1 MLQHSMFRHIF
12 AFELFKSLKLYTKM
26 KKISTLIL
34 AVFSIISLNAQTTTW
49 NFDKAHSSIG
59 FAVSHMVISET
70 EGKFNAYEGT
80 VSSENDDFTGAKI
93 NFTIDVNS
101 IDTENEKRDGHLKS
115 ADFFDTEKHPSITFV
130 SKSLTKVKG
139 NKYSMTGD
147 LMMMGV
153 TKEITLDVK
162 YNGTIKDP
170 WGNTKAGFKITG
182 TIERALWN
190 LKYNSVMDN
199 GGLMIGEDID
209 LTCNVE
215 LILEK

>member
-1 MLQHSMFRHIF
+1 
-12 AFELFKSLKLYTKM
+12 M
-26 KKISTLIL
+26 KKISSLIL
-34 AVFSIISLNAQTTTW
+34 AAFTIISLNAQTATW

-70 EGKFNAYEGT
+70 EGKFKTYEGT
-80 VSSENDDFTGAKI
+80 VTSENDDFTDAKI
-93 NFTIDVNS
+93 NFMIDVSS

-115 ADFFDTEKHPSITFV
+115 ADFFDVEKYPSITFA

-139 NKYSMTGD
+139 NKYKMTGD
-147 LMMMGV
+147 FTMMGV
-153 TKEITLDVK
+153 TKEIELDVK

-170 WGNTKAGFKITG
+170 WGNTRAGFKITG
-182 TIERALWN
+182 SIERALWN

-215 LILEK
+215 LVLQK

>member
-1 MLQHSMFRHIF
+1 
-12 AFELFKSLKLYTKM
+12 M
-26 KKISTLIL
+26 KKISSLIL
-34 AVFSIISLNAQTTTW
+34 TAFTIISLNAQTATW

-70 EGKFNAYEGT
+70 EGKFKAYEGT
-80 VSSENDDFTGAKI
+80 VTSENDDFTNAKI
-93 NFTIDVNS
+93 NFTIDVSS
-101 IDTENEKRDGHLKS
+101 IDTENAKRDGHLKS
-115 ADFFDTEKHPSITFV
+115 ADFFDVEKYPSITFA

-139 NKYSMTGD
+139 NKYKMTGD
-147 LMMMGV
+147 FTMMGV
-153 TKEITLDVK
+153 TKEIELDVK

-170 WGNTKAGFKITG
+170 WGNTRAGFKITG
-182 TIERALWN
+182 SIERALWN

-215 LILEK
+215 LILQK